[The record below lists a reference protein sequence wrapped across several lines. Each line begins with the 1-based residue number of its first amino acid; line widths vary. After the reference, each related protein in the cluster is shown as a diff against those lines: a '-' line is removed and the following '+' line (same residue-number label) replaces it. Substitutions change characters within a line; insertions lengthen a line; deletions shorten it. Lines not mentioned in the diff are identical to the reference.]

1 MSLRDLPSVDEL
13 LRAAGTEPLLSS
25 YGRSLTTDALRRELD
40 EVRSAVRQ
48 GEAAPDPERIVH
60 SAAERLKQWSQ
71 PRLQPVV
78 NATGVILH
86 TNLGRA
92 PLSQEATAAMQL
104 VADGYNLRI
113 YVPFGSEWCPYF
125 LRRIAERG
133 GQSKAR
139 AAYIA
144 GLAARQQG
152 KLNLAARW
160 LRRASRQGEEAVV
173 TDARAEL
180 GIVYHQQGKY
190 GRAAR
195 VLERASQ
202 DLLGNDRAQALLF
215 AGIAR
220 QKLGDWD
227 QARRQLRFARAAATN
242 SGLKRKINR
251 QLKVTGY
258 TIQVGAFREAANAR
272 KAARNWRSK
281 AQNLGLRDPRLVSG
295 QGQGGGLTSVQ
306 LGRFDTVAA
315 ANRARQRLGA
325 DNAIVVPLA
334 GQGTR

>member
-1 MSLRDLPSVDEL
+1 MHTAWTRRLKLLGALLILAATTGCAGDGQGGNQEL
-13 LRAAGTEPLLSS
+13 GT
-25 YGRSLTTDALRRELD
+25 A
-40 EVRSAVRQ
+40 RSAFEQ
-48 GEAAPDPERIVH
+48 GDYAGAYQQA
-60 SAAERLKQWSQ
+60 S
-71 PRLQPVV
+71 
-78 NATGVILH
+78 
-86 TNLGRA
+86 
-92 PLSQEATAAMQL
+92 
-104 VADGYNLRI
+104 
-113 YVPFGSEWCPYF
+113 
-125 LRRIAERG
+125 RIAERG

-139 AAYIA
+139 AAYLA

-173 TDARAEL
+173 ADARAEL

-272 KAARNWRSK
+272 QAARNWRSK

-315 ANRARQRLGA
+315 ANRARQGLGA